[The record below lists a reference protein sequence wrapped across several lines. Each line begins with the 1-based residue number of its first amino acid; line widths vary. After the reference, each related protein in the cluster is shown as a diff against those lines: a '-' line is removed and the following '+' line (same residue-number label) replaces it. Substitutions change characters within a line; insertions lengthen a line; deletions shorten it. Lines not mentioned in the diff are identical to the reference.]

1 LELKSQ
7 ILSLKSFRNLAERLI
22 AILDSVVV
30 YASELLRISDVLV

>member
-1 LELKSQ
+1 LEPKSQ
-7 ILSLKSFRNLAERLI
+7 ILSLNSFRNLAERLI